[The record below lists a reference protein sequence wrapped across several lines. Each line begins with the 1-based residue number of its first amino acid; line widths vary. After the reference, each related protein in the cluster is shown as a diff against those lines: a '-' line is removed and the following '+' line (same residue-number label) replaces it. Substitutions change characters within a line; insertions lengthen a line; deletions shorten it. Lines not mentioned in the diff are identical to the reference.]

1 MAQQQP
7 ITTIPPFNDGS
18 KLPDCAKACGPL
30 YDANGACVPPA
41 IKTADSAVYT
51 SCFCAQ
57 PKVAPFSKGTSGV
70 CDNACDGVNGGLQSI
85 AGWFQGICNVKNA
98 GGNGAKTTTGATTTT
113 SGQSASTG
121 SSSKNSGGGGGGDW
135 LSNHWQWVIMLVVLV
150 VGIAGIWIGACIW
163 RRRYLRKK
171 DRQTSL
177 GQKHS
182 GSASRPSWG
191 PAVTGSDAATPMNFA
206 PDTERAAYAAEKPRK
221 TKEKKKWTVSQR
233 T

>member
-41 IKTADSAVYT
+41 IKPADGPTYT

-57 PKVAPFSKGTSGV
+57 AKVAPFSKGTSGV

-85 AGWFQGICNVKNA
+85 AGWFQGICNVKDA
-98 GGNGAKTTTGATTTT
+98 GGKGDKTSTSATSATT
-113 SGQSASTG
+113 SGSASTG
-121 SSSKNSGGGGGGDW
+121 SSSKNSGGGGDW
-135 LSNHWQWVIMLVVLV
+135 LSNHWQWVIMLVILV

-191 PAVTGSDAATPMNFA
+191 PAVTGSDSATPMNFTRD
-206 PDTERAAYAAEKPRK
+206 PEPAAYAEKPRK
-221 TKEKKKWTVSQR
+221 TKEKKKWTVTQR